1 MIDFKMK
8 IFLSIIGALIFSL
21 LFVLLALIIPLQTE
35 EKEKPAVVKKEQ
47 TRVSPAQLA
56 EELRKN

>member
-8 IFLSIIGALIFSL
+8 IFLSIVSALIFSL
-21 LFVLLALIIPLQTE
+21 LFVLIALIIPLKTE
-35 EKEKPAVVKKEQ
+35 ENEKPVVEKKEQ